1 VTVFEAGPGRAP
13 RRTPDRHVELVRTM
27 GTVVTLDVRAAEP
40 PEQLAA
46 AVRAVTDRLCGID
59 DVFSPWRAGSWVSR
73 LITGRVPLADCPAE
87 VRDVIDLAARL
98 AALTDGYFS
107 AFWRGPST
115 SAGPDPTGLVKGWAA
130 QRASDV
136 LLAHGL
142 ADHVVNAAGD
152 LVMSGRPDPQ
162 DATARW
168 RVGISDPAVPGHLA
182 GVVELP
188 GGSRRWAVATSGPA
202 ELGLHVTD
210 PHTGG
215 FPSSTA
221 SATVVAPV
229 GGSQPEGGAFAD
241 ACATALVAAG
251 DAAGSLMRRLSQ
263 HGVEAFLIASD
274 GSVDDPGR
282 LLRR

>member
-1 VTVFEAGPGRAP
+1 
-13 RRTPDRHVELVRTM
+13 M
-27 GTVVTLDVRAAEP
+27 GTVVTLDVRAPEP
-40 PEQLAA
+40 PAPLAA
-46 AVRAVTDRLCGID
+46 AVRAVTDRLRGID
-59 DVFSPWRAGSWVSR
+59 DVFSPWREGSWVSR
-73 LITGRVPLADCPAE
+73 LITGRVLLADCPAE
-87 VRDVIDLAARL
+87 VRDVVELALRL

-107 AFWRGPST
+107 PFWRGPSA

-130 QRASDV
+130 QQASDV

-142 ADHVVNAAGD
+142 AHHVVNAAGD
-152 LVMSGRPDPQ
+152 LVVSGRPDPQ

-168 RVGISDPAVPGHLA
+168 RVGISDPAAPGRLA

-188 GGSRRWAVATSGPA
+188 GGPRRWAVATSGPA
-202 ELGLHVTD
+202 ELGLHVAD
-210 PHTGG
+210 PHTGR

-229 GGSQPEGGAFAD
+229 EGPQPEGGAFAD

-251 DAAGSLMRRLSQ
+251 DTAGDLMRGLTSL
-263 HGVEAFLIASD
+263 GLEAFLMASD